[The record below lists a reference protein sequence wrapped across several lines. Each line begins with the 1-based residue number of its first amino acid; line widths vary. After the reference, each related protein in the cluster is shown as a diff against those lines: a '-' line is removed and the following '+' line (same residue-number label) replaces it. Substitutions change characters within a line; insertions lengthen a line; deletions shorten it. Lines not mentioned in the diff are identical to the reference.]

1 MRLILLGAPGVG
13 KGTQATL
20 ISKALSIPH
29 VSTGDMFRYHIS
41 NNTDLGMKAKQ
52 YIEKG
57 MLVPDEITV
66 GMVADR
72 LKQEDCQNGFV
83 LDGFPRT
90 IQQAIFLD
98 KILKDLNIQLDMVI
112 NITLDD
118 RNIISR
124 LSGRRICPRCNAVY
138 HIEDKPPK
146 NDGVCDN
153 CNAKLIQREDD
164 KEETIIRR
172 LQVYHSQSEPILEYY
187 KNKVKIVNIESHKL
201 IEVTTKRVFDALGVD
216 YKMLNI
222 C

>member
-20 ISKALSIPH
+20 LSKALSIPH
-29 VSTGDMFRYHIS
+29 ISTGDMFRYHIS
-41 NNTDLGMKAKQ
+41 NNTDLGMEAKQ
-52 YIEKG
+52 YIDKG

-72 LKQEDCQNGFV
+72 LKQQDCRNGFV

-90 IQQAIFLD
+90 IQQAKFLD

-118 RNIISR
+118 REIIKR
-124 LSGRRICPRCNAVY
+124 LSGRRICPQCSAVY

-146 NDGVCDN
+146 NEGLCDN
-153 CNAKLIQREDD
+153 CGTGLVQRGDD
-164 KEETIIRR
+164 KEETIIKR

-187 KNKVKIVNIESHKL
+187 KDKVKIVNIESHKL
-201 IEVTTKRVFDALGVD
+201 LEVTTKRVFEALGVD
-216 YKMLNI
+216 YKTLNA